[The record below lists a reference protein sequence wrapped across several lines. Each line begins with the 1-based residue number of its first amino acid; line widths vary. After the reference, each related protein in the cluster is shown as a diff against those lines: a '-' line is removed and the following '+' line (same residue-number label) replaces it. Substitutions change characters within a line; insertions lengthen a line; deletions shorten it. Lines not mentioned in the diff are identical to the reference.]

1 MPRLQ
6 QIHQDLSA
14 DNERAFSPDNA
25 TIGLHVHVSVKG
37 EENVNLDSPL
47 GFATLQN
54 VAALYGLF
62 EDEKGR
68 WLTVRRRDDH
78 VWTERIRQGME
89 KIPLREFFPEAEK
102 NDRLRYTPQQFTRLI
117 YDAKNVLALK
127 QVLTGEDDETAA
139 YVTVNISLAR
149 DNKPTTI
156 KFRQHHGTID
166 AVDLKWWVQFLVYL
180 VKYSYFL
187 AQIGFE
193 VRDKGDLQKIPVK
206 DLDQYS
212 FVESSD
218 TESSILDVIS
228 YPAEG
233 KAHFAACAARHYSA
247 GHEANRELD
256 PWFIKKRARQ
266 SRYTGRPPGMK
277 YDELVRTIPN
287 KRYATE
293 IKRISKKYKVRYLA

>member
-117 YDAKNVLALK
+117 YDAKNVLA
-127 QVLTGEDDETAA
+127 
-139 YVTVNISLAR
+139 
-149 DNKPTTI
+149 
-156 KFRQHHGTID
+156 
-166 AVDLKWWVQFLVYL
+166 
-180 VKYSYFL
+180 
-187 AQIGFE
+187 
-193 VRDKGDLQKIPVK
+193 
-206 DLDQYS
+206 
-212 FVESSD
+212 
-218 TESSILDVIS
+218 
-228 YPAEG
+228 
-233 KAHFAACAARHYSA
+233 
-247 GHEANRELD
+247 
-256 PWFIKKRARQ
+256 
-266 SRYTGRPPGMK
+266 
-277 YDELVRTIPN
+277 
-287 KRYATE
+287 
-293 IKRISKKYKVRYLA
+293 